1 MTPTNIPEIAQAA
14 TAYLDHNKAIRTLGA
29 RNSSVIDRTLTAPPG
44 SPGVTDL
51 YIPASVATGD
61 WAGQE
66 NQIAR
71 LEDGVWVFYTP
82 FENQLIYSDGDA
94 AFIQWNG
101 VTWNTVSLG
110 SDTYQVQI
118 SANDTT
124 PAFLDTKLVAGTNIT
139 LTENN
144 DGGNETLTIAAAG
157 GGGGTAVTVNAETL
171 AATKTLSNGD
181 DVVQALD
188 PNGVARDV
196 VLPDPGTQDDY
207 FIIINNS
214 DGLSASGN
222 TLNIKETA
230 VGSVIQTLDDTTGQL
245 NVNCIYDSVAG
256 WILWS

>member
-1 MTPTNIPEIAQAA
+1 M
-14 TAYLDHNKAIRTLGA
+14 RTIGL
-29 RNSSVIDRTLTAPPG
+29 RNSVVTDNTLTAPPG
-44 SPGVTDL
+44 SPGTTDV
-51 YIPASVATGD
+51 YIPAAVATGD

-66 NQIAR
+66 NNLAR
-71 LEDGVWVFYTP
+71 FEDSAWVFYVP
-82 FENQLIYSDGDA
+82 FEGQFIYSEMDA
-94 AFIQWNG
+94 SFIQFSGASWS
-101 VTWNTVSLG
+101 TVSLG

-118 SANDTT
+118 SSNDTT
-124 PAFLDTKLVAGTNIT
+124 QGFLDTKLVAGTNIT

-144 DGGNETLTIAAAG
+144 DGGAETLTINSS
-157 GGGGTAVTVNAETL
+157 GGTAVTVNAETL
-171 AATKTLSNGD
+171 AATKTLANGD

-188 PNGVARDV
+188 PNGIARDV

-230 VGSVIQTLDDTTGQL
+230 AGPTVQVLDDTTGKL
-245 NVNCIYDSVAG
+245 NINCIYDGTVG